1 MRTARSMFVNRS
13 EILDT
18 VLIYAVLLLSIFSP
32 NSYGQQPHEFNVMQF
47 GAKGDGQSD
56 DTLAIQAAV
65 DQAQKVDGIVHI
77 PKGNYLVGSIEL
89 PSGVTVYGDGPST
102 VMLLRNQPNS
112 RKVQTPGHMFLPKD
126 MQSVASVENVIIR
139 DMSLMGNSSAQ
150 NSGQPMP
157 GSGGLHGIAILGGK
171 KWTVQRVIVQDFDG
185 DGIYLGR
192 NLNKADAMAQENLIE
207 NCTVTRNLRNGMM
220 ISHGDRNVLRNNL
233 FEGNQIGV
241 LCVPR
246 PDRQSNICSN
256 PAAYPKFSRAVYAS
270 AELDLEPNRI
280 RIADGVPQWERVTNT
295 IIEGNT
301 FQNGNHLA
309 IQMVKGAAEIANTT
323 IQNNKFIDNRDGQ
336 ILVYGSNV
344 HDTNIINNQFISN
357 DPSIMSFMIRLK
369 GGSNN
374 RIMNNTFSGAIPA
387 GAGAY
392 LVSFESGDPANA
404 PVHCNEF
411 SGNSINMKGG
421 SADIN
426 FSKAAQD
433 NVVFNNNFANNLG
446 RVNVDGGRVL
456 QARGPT
462 CSGNQ
467 SSPSN

>member
-1 MRTARSMFVNRS
+1 M
-13 EILDT
+13 
-18 VLIYAVLLLSIFSP
+18 
-32 NSYGQQPHEFNVMQF
+32 
-47 GAKGDGQSD
+47 
-56 DTLAIQAAV
+56 
-65 DQAQKVDGIVHI
+65 
-77 PKGNYLVGSIEL
+77 
-89 PSGVTVYGDGPST
+89 
-102 VMLLRNQPNS
+102 
-112 RKVQTPGHMFLPKD
+112 
-126 MQSVASVENVIIR
+126 
-139 DMSLMGNSSAQ
+139 
-150 NSGQPMP
+150 
-157 GSGGLHGIAILGGK
+157 
-171 KWTVQRVIVQDFDG
+171 
-185 DGIYLGR
+185 
-192 NLNKADAMAQENLIE
+192 
-207 NCTVTRNLRNGMM
+207 
-220 ISHGDRNVLRNNL
+220 
-233 FEGNQIGV
+233 
-241 LCVPR
+241 
-246 PDRQSNICSN
+246 
-256 PAAYPKFSRAVYAS
+256 
-270 AELDLEPNRI
+270 
-280 RIADGVPQWERVTNT
+280 PQWERVTNT